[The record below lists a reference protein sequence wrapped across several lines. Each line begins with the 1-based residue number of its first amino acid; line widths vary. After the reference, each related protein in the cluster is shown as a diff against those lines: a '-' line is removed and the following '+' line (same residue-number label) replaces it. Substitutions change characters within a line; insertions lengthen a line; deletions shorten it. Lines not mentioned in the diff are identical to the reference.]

1 MQASDST
8 KLSFY
13 PFRLK
18 KFHNYVCFPLLL
30 ALHTL
35 NYFVQFSR
43 CGTGLLETRFKH
55 SIRMLE
61 SVLKK
66 RDGGPKWTRTTDL
79 TIISR
84 AL

>member
-43 CGTGLLETRFKH
+43 CGSDLLEIRFKH
-55 SIRMLE
+55 SIECLNLI
-61 SVLKK
+61 SKK